1 MATEKA
7 PALKARFT
15 AGWIETRFQRLVC
28 TAPCFLGRCP
38 RLTPETAPFG
48 AERMREGLGD
58 PRACHP
64 FPFTGASSDNW
75 PTPRAA

>member
-28 TAPCFLGRCP
+28 TVPCFLGRMA
-38 RLTPETAPFG
+38 RLTPETAPLG

-58 PRACHP
+58 PKGVPPISVYR
-64 FPFTGASSDNW
+64 SVK
-75 PTPRAA
+75 